1 MDSERR
7 MQTANLFQL
16 ITIASKSSHVSD
28 KVGNANRHIGN
39 VRLEKKRYN
48 YSLNCVYTK
57 LTNPR

>member
-7 MQTANLFQL
+7 MQTSNLFQL

-39 VRLEKKRYN
+39 VRLEKKDTIIHLIVFT
-48 YSLNCVYTK
+48 LN
-57 LTNPR
+57 

>member
-39 VRLEKKRYN
+39 VRFEKKRYQ
-48 YSLNCVYTK
+48 LFT
-57 LTNPR
+57 